1 MNVHTRICA
10 GSLCLMLLLA
20 CADVAQAHRVN
31 IFAWLEGGTVRV
43 ECSFRRDSPVQ
54 QGTVIVFDAQTGA
67 ELLQGRTDKQ
77 GAFAFPVPDVV
88 RQGHGLRIRIV
99 AGEGHQNEWH
109 MDAAE
114 FSSLLPDGTAA
125 TAPETEGRIVSP
137 GTGQAA
143 ESDERGAFTPAGTKD
158 GLGLSRKDVETI
170 VDAALDRHLAPLRRA
185 LAARD
190 ETEPTLR
197 DIVGGLG
204 WIMGLVGIGLYFS
217 RRRP

>member
-1 MNVHTRICA
+1 MKSYTRIYA
-10 GSLCLMLLLA
+10 GNLCLILLLVF
-20 CADVAQAHRVN
+20 ADVAQAHRVN
-31 IFAWLEGGTVRV
+31 IFAWLEGETVRV

-54 QGTVIVFDAQTGA
+54 QGKIIVFDTQTGT
-67 ELLQGRTDKQ
+67 ELLQGRTDKK
-77 GAFAFPVPDVV
+77 GTFVFPVPEAA

-109 MDAAE
+109 MDTAE
-114 FSSLLPDGTAA
+114 FSNL
-125 TAPETEGRIVSP
+125 R
-137 GTGQAA
+137 
-143 ESDERGAFTPAGTKD
+143 PAGTAPISTVEEEGD
-158 GLGLSRKDVETI
+158 ESLPASQVSDAGRGFAAPSVVTGALSRKDVEAI

-185 LAARD
+185 LAASS
-190 ETEPTLR
+190 TAEPGLR

>member
-1 MNVHTRICA
+1 
-10 GSLCLMLLLA
+10 MLLLA
-20 CADVAQAHRVN
+20 CVDVAQAHRVN

-67 ELLQGRTDKQ
+67 ELLQGKTDKQ
-77 GAFAFPVPDVV
+77 GAFAFPVPEAVS
-88 RQGHGLRIRIV
+88 QGHGLRIRIL

-114 FSSLLPDGTAA
+114 FSSLLPAGTAPISSA
-125 TAPETEGRIVSP
+125 EEG
-137 GTGQAA
+137 A
-143 ESDERGAFTPAGTKD
+143 ESLPAKLVSDAGNGSAAPAVVTGA
-158 GLGLSRKDVETI
+158 LSRKDVETI

-185 LAARD
+185 LAARN